1 MLKGCANGICA
12 GGCVAG
18 TDIDLFG
25 SAGARAVMVNAVGY
39 VTGNTVVFFAGFAGS
54 FGRIVVHG
62 SLSFQSKKLERRIRL
77 SVSYCLPDFIV
88 LCKRIK
94 FFFIFRHWR
103 NISLAQSANIIWAK
117 PKYHILPLAKYIT
130 ATLKTL
136 L

>member
-1 MLKGCANGICA
+1 MLKGCANGIRA

-62 SLSFQSKKLERRIRL
+62 SLSFQSKNLKDGFVFPYVI
-77 SVSYCLPDFIV
+77 VCLIPMFYAIG
-88 LCKRIK
+88 
-94 FFFIFRHWR
+94 
-103 NISLAQSANIIWAK
+103 AK
-117 PKYHILPLAKYIT
+117 I
-130 ATLKTL
+130 
-136 L
+136 